1 MGFTFRP
8 LDKGDV
14 PAVARVLAEAEA
26 VDDTGEHYNEGDVE
40 EEFAN
45 PDLDLGKDII
55 GAFDGDELVGYT
67 SVMARK
73 SLQDRKAFGFGVT
86 LPNRRGEG
94 LGTQLVELMLARAAE
109 VRQLAEPAMRLLVSG
124 VATNTAQAE
133 LLTDAGFKP
142 DRWSFAMRVELG
154 AVPPAPPIP
163 PGYAVRTYEDADA
176 DRWLEVHN
184 RAFADHPN
192 FNPWQPSE
200 WQQWVIGS
208 RAFRPR
214 VSFLVTPEGSPEEIV
229 AYIQTSEYDAFT
241 EVTGRREAY
250 VGKVGTVPEHRGRGL
265 ASWLLHH
272 CLTVYQVDG
281 YHEASLDVDSLNP
294 TGALGIYER
303 AGFETERTFVTY
315 ERTFT

>member
-1 MGFTFRP
+1 MGFTFRA
-8 LDKGDV
+8 LDKSDV
-14 PAVARVLAEAEA
+14 PAVARLLAEAEA
-26 VDDTGEHYNEGDVE
+26 VDNTGEHYNESDVE

-45 PDLDLGKDII
+45 PDLDLAHDVT
-55 GAFDGDELVGYT
+55 GAFDGDELIGYT

-73 SLQDRKAFGFGVT
+73 SLHDRKAFGFGVT
-86 LPNRRGEG
+86 VPRRRGEG
-94 LGTQLVELMLARAAE
+94 VGARLVEVMVARAAE

-124 VATNTAQAE
+124 VATNTAQAD

-154 AVPPAPPIP
+154 AVPAPPAIP
-163 PGYAVRTYEDADA
+163 AGYAVRTYTDEDA
-176 DRWLEVHN
+176 DRWLDVHN

-192 FNPWQPSE
+192 FNPWDPSE

-208 RAFRPR
+208 RAFRPD
-214 VSFLVTPEGSPEEIV
+214 VSFLVTPVGSPGEIV

-250 VGKVGTVPEHRGRGL
+250 VGKVGTVPEHRGHGL
-265 ASWLLHH
+265 ASWLLNH
-272 CLTVYQVDG
+272 CLTVYQENG

-303 AGFETERTFVTY
+303 AGFATERTFVTY
-315 ERTFT
+315 ERLFT